1 MNGFLAISVVHTM
14 NNEVFELFF
23 AMLSL
28 GTLVFSVIV
37 LIARLIK
44 ANSFLTEVKKIAL
57 PLAAMITTTA
67 MLGSLYFSEI
77 VNYKPCRLCWY
88 QRSAMYPLAI
98 LLVAVNFKKFKFMKI
113 AAVSLASIGGAVSVY
128 HWFLE
133 RFTDLDAGVCDAKL
147 PCEFIWFEN
156 FGFVT
161 LSFMAF
167 TAFLAT
173 IVLVTI
179 SPQENK

>member
-1 MNGFLAISVVHTM
+1 M

-28 GTLVFSVIV
+28 GTLVFGVIV
-37 LIARLIK
+37 VIARLIK
-44 ANSFLTEVKKIAL
+44 ANIFLAEVKKIAL
-57 PLAAMITTTA
+57 PLAALITTTA

-77 VNYKPCRLCWY
+77 VNYVPCRLCWY
-88 QRSAMYPLAI
+88 QRAAMYPLAI
-98 LLVAVNFKKFKFMKI
+98 LLVVANFKKFKFTKI
-113 AAVSLASIGGAVSVY
+113 VAVALALVGGSVSMY

-133 RFTDLDAGVCDAKL
+133 RFPDLDAGVCDAKL
-147 PCEFIWFEN
+147 PCSVVWFEN

-167 TAFLAT
+167 TAFFTT
-173 IVLVTI
+173 IVLVTL
-179 SPQENK
+179 SPQEKK

>member
-1 MNGFLAISVVHTM
+1 MNQFAAISVVHTM

-28 GTLVFSVIV
+28 GTLIFGVVV
-37 LIARLIK
+37 VIARLIK
-44 ANSFLTEVKKIAL
+44 ANSFLSEVQKIAL

-77 VNYKPCRLCWY
+77 VNYKPCRLCWF

-98 LLVAVNFKKFKFMKI
+98 LLVAANFKKFKFTKI
-113 AAVSLASIGGAVSVY
+113 VAVVLALVGGSVSTY

-133 RFTDLDAGVCDAKL
+133 RFPDLDAGVCDAKL
-147 PCEFIWFEN
+147 PCSVVWFEN

-167 TAFLAT
+167 TAFFT
-173 IVLVTI
+173 TVVLVTL
-179 SPQENK
+179 SPQEKK

>member
-1 MNGFLAISVVHTM
+1 M

-23 AMLSL
+23 TMLSL
-28 GTLVFSVIV
+28 GTLIFGVVV
-37 LIARLIK
+37 VIARLTK
-44 ANSFLTEVKKIAL
+44 ANSFLSEVQKIAL

-77 VNYKPCRLCWY
+77 VNYKPCRLCWF

-98 LLVAVNFKKFKFMKI
+98 LLVAANFKKFKFTKI
-113 AAVSLASIGGAVSVY
+113 VAVVLALVGGSVSTY

-133 RFTDLDAGVCDAKL
+133 RFPDLDAGVCDAKL
-147 PCEFIWFEN
+147 PCSVVWFEN

-167 TAFLAT
+167 TAFFT
-173 IVLVTI
+173 TVVLVTL
-179 SPQENK
+179 SPQEKK

>member
-1 MNGFLAISVVHTM
+1 M

-28 GTLVFSVIV
+28 GTLGFGLVV
-37 LIARLIK
+37 LFARIFK
-44 ANSFLTEVKKIAL
+44 AKKFLTEVQKIAL
-57 PLAAMITTTA
+57 PLAALITTTA
-67 MLGSLYFSEI
+67 MFGSIYFSEI

-88 QRSAMYPLAI
+88 QRAAMYPLAI
-98 LLVAVNFKKFKFMKI
+98 FLIVAVFKKFKFTKI
-113 AAVSLASIGGAVSVY
+113 VVAVLALVGGSVSTY

-133 RFTDLDAGVCDAKL
+133 RFPNLDAGVCDAKL
-147 PCEFIWFEN
+147 PCEFVWFES

-167 TAFLAT
+167 TAFFTT

-179 SPQENK
+179 PEMEKK

>member
-1 MNGFLAISVVHTM
+1 M

-28 GTLVFSVIV
+28 GTLGFGIIV
-37 LIARLIK
+37 LFARVIK
-44 ANSFLTEVKKIAL
+44 AKNFLIEVQKIAL
-57 PLAAMITTTA
+57 PLVALITTTA

-98 LLVAVNFKKFKFMKI
+98 FLVIANFKKFKFTKQV
-113 AAVSLASIGGAVSVY
+113 AFSLASLGGVVATY

-133 RFTDLDAGVCDAKL
+133 RFPNLDAGVCDVNL

-161 LSFMAF
+161 LAFMAF
-167 TAFLAT
+167 TAFFTT

-179 SPQENK
+179 RTTEE

>member
-28 GTLVFSVIV
+28 GTLVFSLVV
-37 LIARLIK
+37 LIARLTK
-44 ANSFLTEVKKIAL
+44 ADSCISEVKKIAL
-57 PLAAMITTTA
+57 PLAALITTTA
-67 MLGSLYFSEI
+67 RLYFSEI

-98 LLVAVNFKKFKFMKI
+98 LLVAANFKKFKFMKI
-113 AAVSLASIGGAVSVY
+113 AAVSLASIGGAVSTY

-133 RFTDLDAGVCDAKL
+133 RFPDLDAGVCDAKL

-179 SPQENK
+179 SQQENK

>member
-1 MNGFLAISVVHTM
+1 M

-28 GTLVFSVIV
+28 ATLVFGVIV
-37 LIARLIK
+37 VIARLIK
-44 ANSFLTEVKKIAL
+44 ANTFLAEVKKIAL
-57 PLAAMITTTA
+57 PLAALITTTS

-77 VNYKPCRLCWY
+77 VNYKPCQLCWY
-88 QRSAMYPLAI
+88 QRYAMYPLAI
-98 LLVAVNFKKFKFMKI
+98 FLIVANFKKFKFTKI
-113 AAVSLASIGGAVSVY
+113 VAVALALVGGSVSTY

-133 RFTDLDAGVCDAKL
+133 RFPDLDAGVCDASL
-147 PCEFIWFEN
+147 PCSIVWFEN

-167 TAFLAT
+167 TAFFTT
-173 IVLVTI
+173 IVLVTL
-179 SPQENK
+179 SPQEKK

>member
-1 MNGFLAISVVHTM
+1 M

-23 AMLSL
+23 SMLSL
-28 GTLVFSVIV
+28 GALGLSFVVIF
-37 LIARLIK
+37 ARLTK
-44 ANSFLTEVKKIAL
+44 ANNLLVEIKKIAL
-57 PLAAMITTTA
+57 PMAALITTTS

-98 LLVAVNFKKFKFMKI
+98 FLIVANFKKIKYTKVI
-113 AAVSLASIGGAVSVY
+113 ASTLALVGGAIATY

-133 RFTDLDAGVCDAKL
+133 RFPNLDAGVCDAKL
-147 PCEFIWFEN
+147 PCEFIWFES

-173 IVLVTI
+173 LVLVTI
-179 SPQENK
+179 PEQEKK

>member
-1 MNGFLAISVVHTM
+1 M

-28 GTLVFSVIV
+28 ATLVFGVIIV
-37 LIARLIK
+37 IARLIK
-44 ANSFLTEVKKIAL
+44 VNIFLAEVKKIAL
-57 PLAAMITTTA
+57 PLAALITTTA

-77 VNYKPCRLCWY
+77 VNYKPCQLCWY
-88 QRSAMYPLAI
+88 QRYAMYPLAI
-98 LLVAVNFKKFKFMKI
+98 FLIVANFKKFKFTKI
-113 AAVSLASIGGAVSVY
+113 IAVSLALVGGSVSTY

-133 RFTDLDAGVCDAKL
+133 RFPDLDAGVCDAKL

-161 LSFMAF
+161 LAFMAF
-167 TAFLAT
+167 TAFFTT
-173 IVLVTI
+173 IVLVTL
-179 SPQENK
+179 SPQEKK

>member
-1 MNGFLAISVVHTM
+1 
-14 NNEVFELFF
+14 
-23 AMLSL
+23 MLSL
-28 GTLVFSVIV
+28 GTLGFGLVVLFARVF
-37 LIARLIK
+37 K
-44 ANSFLTEVKKIAL
+44 AKKFLVEVQKIAL
-57 PLAAMITTTA
+57 PLGALITTTA
-67 MLGSLYFSEI
+67 MFGSLYFSEI
-77 VNYKPCRLCWY
+77 VNYVPCRLCWY
-88 QRSAMYPLAI
+88 QRAAMYPLAI
-98 LLVAVNFKKFKFMKI
+98 LLVVANFKKFKFMKT
-113 AAVSLASIGGAVSVY
+113 AAVLLASIGGAVSVY

-133 RFTDLDAGVCDAKL
+133 RFPDLDAGVCDAKL

>member
-1 MNGFLAISVVHTM
+1 
-14 NNEVFELFF
+14 
-23 AMLSL
+23 
-28 GTLVFSVIV
+28 
-37 LIARLIK
+37 
-44 ANSFLTEVKKIAL
+44 
-57 PLAAMITTTA
+57 
-67 MLGSLYFSEI
+67 
-77 VNYKPCRLCWY
+77 
-88 QRSAMYPLAI
+88 
-98 LLVAVNFKKFKFMKI
+98 MKI
-113 AAVSLASIGGAVSVY
+113 AAVSLASIGGAVSTY

-133 RFTDLDAGVCDAKL
+133 RFPDLDAGVCDAKL

-179 SPQENK
+179 SQQENK

>member
-1 MNGFLAISVVHTM
+1 M

-28 GTLVFSVIV
+28 GTLVFGVIV

-44 ANSFLTEVKKIAL
+44 ANTFLSEVKKIAL
-57 PLAAMITTTA
+57 PLAALITTTA
-67 MLGSLYFSEI
+67 MFGSLYFSEI

-98 LLVAVNFKKFKFMKI
+98 LLVIANFKKYKFMKI
-113 AAVSLASIGGAVSVY
+113 AAVSLASIGGSVSVY

-133 RFTDLDAGVCDAKL
+133 RFPDLDAGVCDAKL

-161 LSFMAF
+161 LSFMAL
-167 TAFLAT
+167 TAFFTT
-173 IVLVTI
+173 IVLVTL
-179 SPQENK
+179 SPQEKK

>member
-1 MNGFLAISVVHTM
+1 M

-28 GTLVFSVIV
+28 ATLVFGVIV
-37 LIARLIK
+37 VIARLIK
-44 ANSFLTEVKKIAL
+44 ANSLLSEVKKIAL
-57 PLAAMITTTA
+57 PLAALITTTA

-77 VNYKPCRLCWY
+77 VNYKPCQLCWY
-88 QRSAMYPLAI
+88 QRFAMYPLAI
-98 LLVAVNFKKFKFMKI
+98 FLIVANFKKFKFTKI
-113 AAVSLASIGGAVSVY
+113 IAVSIALVGGSVSTY

-133 RFTDLDAGVCDAKL
+133 RFPDLDAGVCDAKL

-161 LSFMAF
+161 LAFMAF
-167 TAFLAT
+167 TAFFTT
-173 IVLVTI
+173 IVLVTL
-179 SPQENK
+179 SPQEKK

>member
-1 MNGFLAISVVHTM
+1 M

-28 GTLVFSVIV
+28 GTLIFGVVV
-37 LIARLIK
+37 VIARLIK
-44 ANSFLTEVKKIAL
+44 ANSFLSEVQKIAL

-77 VNYKPCRLCWY
+77 VNYKPCRLCWF

-98 LLVAVNFKKFKFMKI
+98 LLVAANFKKFKFTKI
-113 AAVSLASIGGAVSVY
+113 VAVVLALVGGSVSTY

-133 RFTDLDAGVCDAKL
+133 RFPDLDAGVCDAKL
-147 PCEFIWFEN
+147 PCSVVWFEN

-167 TAFLAT
+167 TAFFT
-173 IVLVTI
+173 TVVLVTL
-179 SPQENK
+179 SPQEKK

>member
-28 GTLVFSVIV
+28 GTLVFSLVV
-37 LIARLIK
+37 LIARLTM
-44 ANSFLTEVKKIAL
+44 ADSFISEVKKIAL
-57 PLAAMITTTA
+57 PLAALITTTA

-98 LLVAVNFKKFKFMKI
+98 LLVAANFKKFKFMKI
-113 AAVSLASIGGAVSVY
+113 AAVSLATIGGAVSVY

-133 RFTDLDAGVCDAKL
+133 RFPDLNAGVCDAKL

-179 SPQENK
+179 SPQEKK

>member
-1 MNGFLAISVVHTM
+1 M

-28 GTLVFSVIV
+28 GTLGFGLVV
-37 LIARLIK
+37 LFARIFK
-44 ANSFLTEVKKIAL
+44 AKNILVEVKKIAL
-57 PLAAMITTTA
+57 PLAALITTTA

-77 VNYKPCRLCWY
+77 VNYVPCRLCWY
-88 QRSAMYPLAI
+88 QRATMYPLAI
-98 LLVAVNFKKFKFMKI
+98 LLIVANFKKFKFMKT
-113 AAVSLASIGGAVSVY
+113 AAVSLASVGGAIAVY

-133 RFTDLDAGVCDAKL
+133 RFPDLDAGVCDVKL
-147 PCEFIWFEN
+147 PCSIVWFEN

-161 LSFMAF
+161 LAFMAF
-167 TAFLAT
+167 TAFFTT

-179 SPQENK
+179 RSNDK

>member
-1 MNGFLAISVVHTM
+1 M

-23 AMLSL
+23 SMLSL
-28 GTLVFSVIV
+28 GTLGLGLVVIF
-37 LIARLIK
+37 ARLTK
-44 ANSFLTEVKKIAL
+44 ANNFLLEVKKIAI
-57 PLAAMITTTA
+57 PLAALITTTS

-88 QRSAMYPLAI
+88 QRAAMYPLAI
-98 LLVAVNFKKFKFMKI
+98 FLIVAVFKKFKFTKI
-113 AAVSLASIGGAVSVY
+113 VVAVLTLVGGSISTY

-133 RFTDLDAGVCDAKL
+133 RFPNLDAGVCDAKL
-147 PCEFIWFEN
+147 PCEFVWFES

-161 LSFMAF
+161 LSFMVF
-167 TAFLAT
+167 TAFFTT

-179 SPQENK
+179 PEMEKK

>member
-1 MNGFLAISVVHTM
+1 M

-28 GTLVFSVIV
+28 GTLIFGVVV
-37 LIARLIK
+37 VIARLIK
-44 ANSFLTEVKKIAL
+44 ANSFLSEVQKIAL

-77 VNYKPCRLCWY
+77 VNYKPCRLCWF

-98 LLVAVNFKKFKFMKI
+98 LLVAANFKKFKFTKI
-113 AAVSLASIGGAVSVY
+113 VAVVLALVGGSVSTY

-133 RFTDLDAGVCDAKL
+133 RFPDLDAGVCDAKL
-147 PCEFIWFEN
+147 PCSVVWFEN
-156 FGFVT
+156 FGYVT

-167 TAFLAT
+167 TAFFTT
-173 IVLVTI
+173 IVLVTL
-179 SPQENK
+179 SPQEKK

>member
-1 MNGFLAISVVHTM
+1 MNQFAAISVVHTM

-28 GTLVFSVIV
+28 GTLIFGVVV
-37 LIARLIK
+37 VIARLIK
-44 ANSFLTEVKKIAL
+44 ANSFLSEVQKIAL

-77 VNYKPCRLCWY
+77 VNYKPCRLCWF

-98 LLVAVNFKKFKFMKI
+98 LLVAANFKKFKFTKI
-113 AAVSLASIGGAVSVY
+113 VAVVLALVGGSVSTY

-133 RFTDLDAGVCDAKL
+133 RFPDLDAGVCDAKL
-147 PCEFIWFEN
+147 PCSVVWFEN

-167 TAFLAT
+167 TAFFTT
-173 IVLVTI
+173 IVLVTL
-179 SPQENK
+179 SPQEKK

>member
-1 MNGFLAISVVHTM
+1 M

-23 AMLSL
+23 SMLSL
-28 GTLVFSVIV
+28 GTLGLGLVVIF
-37 LIARLIK
+37 ARLTK
-44 ANSFLTEVKKIAL
+44 ANNFLLEVKKIAL
-57 PLAAMITTTA
+57 PLAALITTTS

-98 LLVAVNFKKFKFMKI
+98 LLVAANFRKFKFMKI

-133 RFTDLDAGVCDAKL
+133 RFPDLDAGVCDAKL
-147 PCEFIWFEN
+147 PCSIVWFEN

-167 TAFLAT
+167 TAFFAT
-173 IVLVTI
+173 IVLVTL
-179 SPQENK
+179 SPQEKK

>member
-1 MNGFLAISVVHTM
+1 MNQFAAISVVHTM

-28 GTLVFSVIV
+28 GTLIFGVVV
-37 LIARLIK
+37 VIARLTK
-44 ANSFLTEVKKIAL
+44 ANSFLSEVQKIAL

-77 VNYKPCRLCWY
+77 VNYKPCRLCWF

-98 LLVAVNFKKFKFMKI
+98 LLVAANFKKFKFTKI
-113 AAVSLASIGGAVSVY
+113 VAVVLALVGGSVSTY

-133 RFTDLDAGVCDAKL
+133 RFPDLDAGVCDAKL
-147 PCEFIWFEN
+147 PCSVVWFEN

-167 TAFLAT
+167 TAFFT
-173 IVLVTI
+173 TVVLVTL
-179 SPQENK
+179 SPQEKK

>member
-1 MNGFLAISVVHTM
+1 M
-14 NNEVFELFF
+14 NNKVFELFF

-57 PLAAMITTTA
+57 PLAALITTTA

-77 VNYKPCRLCWY
+77 VHYKPCRLCWL
-88 QRSAMYPLAI
+88 QRFAMYPLAI
-98 LLVAVNFKKFKFMKI
+98 ILIAANFKRFKFTKIVAVVL
-113 AAVSLASIGGAVSVY
+113 ALVGGSVSTY

-133 RFTDLDAGVCDAKL
+133 RFPNLDAGVCDVKM

-173 IVLVTI
+173 IVLVTL
-179 SPQENK
+179 SPQEKK